1 MMQENEWQQLA
12 YRLPII
18 ATFIVRNDES
28 TILECL
34 ESSCRHFDASL
45 IFLENST
52 DGSAAEIDKYI
63 RRKRPKNV
71 FVFDL
76 STVDPWVDYRT
87 SDALETLSKAQFK
100 CLDMAR
106 KLASDGVWLAADP
119 RVSLPEDARRIVQSS
134 VAKWKHPNM
143 GFSFFKAEE
152 LEAIPDLFLAA
163 CRLQSPLFPGPKSVG
178 DRPCFYCM
186 GEQKMTML
194 ESAEPLQTIGK
205 KINKEV
211 KR

>member
-1 MMQENEWQQLA
+1 MQENEWQQLA

-28 TILECL
+28 NILECL
-34 ESSCRHFDASL
+34 ENSCRHFDASL

-52 DGSAAEIDKYI
+52 DRSAAEIDKYI
-63 RRKRPKNV
+63 RRKRPKNF

-87 SDALETLSKAQFK
+87 SDELETLSKAQFK
-100 CLDMAR
+100 CQDMAR
-106 KLASDGVWLAADP
+106 KLASDGVWLTVDP
-119 RVSLPEDARRIVQSS
+119 RVKLLEDARRIVQSS
-134 VAKWKHPNM
+134 VAKWKHPNT
-143 GFSFFKAEE
+143 GFSFFKAAG
-152 LEAIPDLFLAA
+152 LEAIPDVFLTA

-178 DRPCFYCM
+178 ARQCFYYM
-186 GEQKMTML
+186 GEQKMTIV
-194 ESAEPLQTIGK
+194 ESADSLQTIGT

-211 KR
+211 QR